1 MFVLPALI
9 LPLVFGLA
17 IYRLYQIPRRLW
29 LGELRLPGKQRA
41 YLSTATVAAY
51 LALLSYTIGL
61 GAALVQALFVTE
73 NRMPAYLS
81 LVVYMA
87 AYPLV
92 YVGAAWVFYYGLKSR
107 AVLGH

>member
-17 IYRLYQIPRRLW
+17 IYRLYQIPHRLW
-29 LGELRLPGKQRA
+29 LGELRLPGKKRV
-41 YLSTATVAAY
+41 YLSTVTITAY

-61 GAALVQALFVTE
+61 GAAVIQTICFTE

-87 AYPLV
+87 VYPLI
-92 YVGAAWVFYYGLKSR
+92 YIGAAWVFYYGLKPR
-107 AVLGH
+107 AALGH

>member
-29 LGELRLPGKQRA
+29 LGELRLPGKQRV
-41 YLSTATVAAY
+41 YLSTVTVTAY
-51 LALLSYTIGL
+51 LALLSYTIAL
-61 GAALVQALFVTE
+61 GAALVQVFFVTE

-92 YVGAAWVFYYGLKSR
+92 YVGAAWVFYYGLKPG
-107 AVLGH
+107 AALGH